1 MKTAD
6 VTALLDRLR
15 AEPRESEGLEFKAT
29 RLNSL
34 PLWPVLGLPALAT
47 EV

>member
-1 MKTAD
+1 MNTAD

-15 AEPRESEGLEFKAT
+15 AEPRESEWLEFKAT

-34 PLWPVLGLPALAT
+34 PLWLALGLPALAT

>member
-1 MKTAD
+1 MDTAEL
-6 VTALLDRLR
+6 TALLDRLR
-15 AEPRESEGLEFKAT
+15 AEPRGSEWLEFKAA

-34 PLWPVLGLPALAT
+34 RLWLVLGLPARET